1 MTGATLSKRTQRA
14 RCSRRGDSGLLAVA
28 LVAVAAVVSS
38 PIVPSASAGA
48 ATDRGPVTVLYAGS
62 LTEVMEHS
70 IGPSF
75 EQRTGYTFSG
85 MSAGST
91 AIVTEVKGELVR
103 GDVFV
108 SASSSADTKLI
119 GASNGNWVRWYVEF
133 GTTPLEIGYNPN
145 SRFATALKTEPWYKV
160 VTQPG
165 FLLGRTDPATD
176 PKGALAVT
184 AIKRAAAT
192 DRDPALLSILQSTA
206 GVYPEQTLVGR
217 LQAGQLDAG
226 FFYAAEAKAAGIPT
240 VPLGHLTLTA
250 TYTATVLR
258 NAPDPAGARAF
269 VAFLLG
275 PQGRRLLG
283 NAGIQ
288 AVHPPRFVG
297 VGAPASVTGAARHQ

>member
-1 MTGATLSKRTQRA
+1 
-14 RCSRRGDSGLLAVA
+14 
-28 LVAVAAVVSS
+28 VAVAVVVSS
-38 PIVPSASAGA
+38 PIAPFESADA
-48 ATDRGPVTVLYAGS
+48 ASDRGAVTVLYAGS

-70 IGPSF
+70 IGPAF
-75 EQRTGYTFSG
+75 EQRTGFNFSG

-91 AIVTEVKGELVR
+91 AIVTEVKGGLVR

-108 SASSSADTKLI
+108 SASPEADSKLI

-145 SRFATALKTEPWYKV
+145 SQFATALKTEPWYKV

-176 PKGALAVT
+176 PKGALVVT
-184 AIKRAAAT
+184 AIKRTAAT
-192 DRDPALLSILQSTA
+192 DHDPGLLSILQSTA

-258 NAPDPAGARAF
+258 GAPDPAGARAF

-275 PQGRRLLG
+275 PQGRRLLTD
-283 NAGIQ
+283 AGIQ
-288 AVHPPRFVG
+288 SVRPPRFMG
-297 VGAPASVTGAARHQ
+297 VGAPASLTGAARHQ

>member
-1 MTGATLSKRTQRA
+1 MTGAAPSHHGRSAWRGQRGIA
-14 RCSRRGDSGLLAVA
+14 GSLAIALVA
-28 LVAVAAVVSS
+28 LVAIVSL
-38 PIVPSASAGA
+38 PGVPVGDAGA
-48 ATDRGPVTVLYAGS
+48 AAGSGPVTVLYAGS

-108 SASSSADTKLI
+108 SASPRADSKLI
-119 GASNGNWVRWYVEF
+119 GAFNGNWVHWYVEF
-133 GTTPLEIGYNPN
+133 GTTPLEIGYNPS
-145 SRFATALKTEPWYKV
+145 SRFATELKTEPWYKV

-184 AIKRAAAT
+184 AIKRTAAT
-192 DRDPALLSILQSTA
+192 DHDPGLLSILQSTA

-226 FFYAAEAKAAGIPT
+226 FLYAAEAKASGIPT

-250 TYTATVLR
+250 TYTASVLR
-258 NAPDPAGARAF
+258 GAPDPAGARAF

-275 PQGRRLLG
+275 PQGRRLLRA
-283 NAGIQ
+283 AGIQ
-288 AVHPPRFVG
+288 AVRPPRFVG